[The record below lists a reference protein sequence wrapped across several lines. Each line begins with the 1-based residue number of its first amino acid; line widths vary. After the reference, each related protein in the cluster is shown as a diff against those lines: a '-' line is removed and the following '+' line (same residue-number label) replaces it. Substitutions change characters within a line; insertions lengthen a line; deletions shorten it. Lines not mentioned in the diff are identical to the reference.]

1 MKLIKKYWKS
11 ALVLTLIIALSVY
24 VCLFAIKNV
33 RNYAIYTKPNTETKI
48 YTMWHIETFEGG
60 GKSRLTYLKK
70 LANKI
75 EKENAGV
82 LFHIS
87 TITPNNVEETL
98 KNNIPN
104 IVSFGFGVGKIL
116 LPYLSVQN
124 NSYSVRDELF
134 ASGSFSNN
142 LYAIPYIIGGYASF
156 KHNENNTETIY
167 GSNDFTKP
175 KNTENLTAYPSQYE
189 AYKKFVNDKKVN
201 LIGTT
206 RDLFR
211 VNNLNEIGRTNATI
225 IPLDDYTDLIQY
237 IASTKKDE
245 IIEKFISTLLS
256 LSYQAK
262 LTEYSLF
269 SALNTKIYSQGIY
282 NDMENAI
289 FKTQVPNVFNY
300 ERY

>member
-1 MKLIKKYWKS
+1 MKLIKKSWKFILCS
-11 ALVLTLIIALSVY
+11 ALISFLGVY
-24 VCLFAIKNV
+24 VCFFAIKNV
-33 RNYAIYTKPNTETKI
+33 RNYAIYTKPSIETKI
-48 YTMWHIETFEGG
+48 YTIWHIETHEGG
-60 GKSRLTYLKK
+60 GKSRLTYLKN

-87 TITPNNVEETL
+87 SIAPDKLEETL
-98 KNNIPN
+98 KNNIPD

-116 LPYLSVQN
+116 LPHIAVQD

-134 ASGSFSNN
+134 DSGSFANK
-142 LYAIPYIIGGYASF
+142 LYAIPYIIGGYAHFS
-156 KHNENNTETIY
+156 HNENNTQTTIY
-167 GSNDFTKP
+167 GNNDFTKP
-175 KNTENLTAYPSQYE
+175 HNTENLTAYPSQYE
-189 AYKKFVNDKKVN
+189 AYKKFVNDKNIN

-211 VNNLNEIGRTNATI
+211 VNNLNEIGRTTSTI
-225 IPLDDYTDLIQY
+225 TPLDDYTDLIQF
-237 IASTKKDE
+237 ISSTKNDE
-245 IIEKFISTLLS
+245 ITKLFISSLLS
-256 LSYQAK
+256 PEYQTK

-289 FKTQVPNVFNY
+289 FKAKVAKCF
-300 ERY
+300 

>member
-1 MKLIKKYWKS
+1 MKLIKKSWKFILCS
-11 ALVLTLIIALSVY
+11 ALISFLGVY

-33 RNYAIYTKPNTETKI
+33 RNYAIYTKPSTETKI
-48 YTMWHIETFEGG
+48 YSVWHIETHEGG
-60 GKSRLTYLKK
+60 GKSRLTYLKN

-87 TITPNNVEETL
+87 TIAPQNLEETL
-98 KNNIPN
+98 KNNVPDVI
-104 IVSFGFGVGKIL
+104 SFGFGVGKIL
-116 LPYLSVQN
+116 LPYLTIQD

-134 ASGSFSNN
+134 TSGSFANK

-156 KHNENNTETIY
+156 IHSENNTETIF
-167 GSNDFTKP
+167 GNNDYTKP
-175 KNTENLTAYPSQYE
+175 NNTNNLTSYPSQYE
-189 AYKKFVNDKKVN
+189 AYKKFVNNKKVN

-225 IPLDDYTDLIQY
+225 TPLEDYTDLIQY
-237 IASTKKDE
+237 IASTKNDE
-245 IIEKFISTLLS
+245 IIELFISSLLS
-256 LSYQAK
+256 AEYQAK
-262 LTEYSLF
+262 ITEYSLF
-269 SALNTKIYSQGIY
+269 STLNTKIYTQGIY

-289 FKTQVPNVFNY
+289 FKAQIPNVF
-300 ERY
+300 

>member
-1 MKLIKKYWKS
+1 MKLIKKSWKFI
-11 ALVLTLIIALSVY
+11 LCFVLISFFCVY
-24 VCLFAIKNV
+24 VCFFAIKNV
-33 RNYAIYTKPNTETKI
+33 RNYAIYTKPSIDTKI
-48 YTMWHIETFEGG
+48 YTIWHIETFEGG
-60 GKSRLTYLKK
+60 GKSRLTYLKN
-70 LANKI
+70 LAQKI

-87 TITPNNVEETL
+87 SIAPEKVEETL
-98 KNNIPN
+98 KNNVPD

-116 LPYLSVQN
+116 LPYLAVQD

-134 ASGSFSNN
+134 ASGSFANN

-211 VNNLNEIGRTNATI
+211 VNNLNEIGRTTATI
-225 IPLDDYTDLIQY
+225 TPLDDYTDLIQY
-237 IASTKKDE
+237 ISSTKNDE
-245 IIEKFISTLLS
+245 IIKLFISCLLS
-256 LSYQAK
+256 SEYQAK

-269 SALNTKIYSQGIY
+269 SSLNTKIYSQSIY

-289 FKTQVPNVFNY
+289 FKAKVAKCF
-300 ERY
+300 